1 MIRRL
6 RILHVDPEQQWGG
19 GEAQVLGL
27 TRYLHRAGHISHV
40 ATPLHGVLAQRL
52 QHDNLAVRP
61 LSVRNHL
68 DGLAGWRLRRLVRRE
83 RYDLVH
89 FHTARAHALSPWLST
104 LPVRR
109 LVTRRM
115 DYPVK
120 AGWLS
125 RFLYRR
131 QVDMIIAI
139 SAGVAGALGAAP
151 LSDRT
156 IRIIP
161 SGIDTKQFL
170 PIAAQR
176 RAIRR
181 QYGLGEETTIILMA
195 GALTKRKSP
204 HTLIEAAAQ
213 LHSHR
218 QRGQPAGQHRQALSL
233 HYLICGDGPLRQEL
247 EARVRTLGL
256 ASVFHF
262 AGFCRDVSAYL
273 AAADIFVH
281 TPVREGLGVAVIEAL
296 AAGLPVVASRVGGI
310 PELIADRATGLL
322 IPPQAPSALCHA
334 LLQCVRHPDW
344 AKTLGAHGQ
353 AKVRTHFDIETTARA
368 NEALYYELWT
378 AERHERRKGS
388 R

>member
-1 MIRRL
+1 MTRRL
-6 RILHVDPEQQWGG
+6 RILHVDPERHWGG
-19 GEAQVLGL
+19 GETQVLGL

-40 ATPLHGVLAQRL
+40 ATPLHGILAQHL
-52 QHDNLAVRP
+52 QHENLAVQP
-61 LSVRNHL
+61 LSIRNHL

-89 FHTARAHALSPWLST
+89 FHTARAHALSLWLHT

-115 DYPVK
+115 DYPLK

-125 RFLYRR
+125 RFLYGR

-139 SAGVAGALGAAP
+139 SSGVATALETAHLPERA
-151 LSDRT
+151 
-156 IRIIP
+156 IHIIP
-161 SGIDTKQFL
+161 SGIDTKRFL
-170 PIAAQR
+170 PTTSQR
-176 RAIRR
+176 MAIRR
-181 QYGLGEETTIILMA
+181 QYRLGEDTTVILMA

-218 QRGQPAGQHRQALSL
+218 QQGQHAEQTGQALSL
-233 HYLICGDGPLRQEL
+233 RYLICGDGPLRQEL
-247 EARVRTLGL
+247 EARVRALGL
-256 ASVFHF
+256 ASVFQF
-262 AGFCRDVSAYL
+262 AGFCRDVPAYL

-281 TPVREGLGVAVIEAL
+281 TPVWEGLGVAVIEAL

-310 PELIADRATGLL
+310 PELITDGETGLL
-322 IPPQAPSALCHA
+322 IPTQDSSALRTA
-334 LLQCVRHPDW
+334 LLRCVYRPDW

-368 NEALYYELWT
+368 NEALYYELLAT
-378 AERHERRKGS
+378 AP
-388 R
+388 

>member
-1 MIRRL
+1 MTRRL
-6 RILHVDPEQQWGG
+6 RILHVDPERHWGG

-27 TRYLHRAGHISHV
+27 TRYLHQAGHISHV
-40 ATPLHGVLAQRL
+40 ATPPYGVLAQRL
-52 QHDNLAVRP
+52 QHDNLPVQP

-83 RYDLVH
+83 HYDLVH
-89 FHTARAHALSPWLST
+89 FHTARAHTLSPWLHA

-115 DYPVK
+115 DYPIK

-125 RFLYRR
+125 RFLYGR

-139 SAGVAGALGAAP
+139 SSGVATALGTAHI
-151 LSDRT
+151 SDRT

-161 SGIDTKQFL
+161 SGIDTRQFL
-170 PIAAQR
+170 PTTSQR
-176 RAIRR
+176 MAIRH
-181 QYGLGEETTIILMA
+181 QYGLGEDTIVILMA
-195 GALTKRKSP
+195 GTLTKRKSP

-213 LHSHR
+213 LHSDY
-218 QRGQPAGQHRQALSL
+218 QQGQHAGQNGQALSL

-247 EARVRTLGL
+247 EARVRSLGL
-256 ASVFHF
+256 APVFHF
-262 AGFCRDVSAYL
+262 AGFCRDVPAYL

-281 TPVREGLGVAVIEAL
+281 TPVWEGLGVAIIEAL

-310 PELIADRATGLL
+310 PELITDRETGLL
-322 IPPQAPSALCHA
+322 IPAQDPSALYNA
-334 LLQCVRHPDW
+334 LLQCLRSPDW

-368 NEALYYELWT
+368 NEALYYELL
-378 AERHERRKGS
+378 AAAP
-388 R
+388 

>member
-1 MIRRL
+1 MTRRL
-6 RILHVDPEQQWGG
+6 RILHVDPERQWGG

-27 TRYLHRAGHISHV
+27 TRYLHRAGHLSHV

-52 QHDNLAVRP
+52 QHANLPVRP
-61 LSVRNHL
+61 LSIRHHL

-89 FHTARAHALSPWLST
+89 FHTARAHALSPWLHA

-125 RFLYRR
+125 RFLYGS
-131 QVDMIIAI
+131 QVDRVIAI
-139 SAGVAGALGAAP
+139 SSGVAAALGSARIPERA
-151 LSDRT
+151 L
-156 IRIIP
+156 RIIP
-161 SGIDTKQFL
+161 SGIDTAQFR
-170 PIAAQR
+170 PTVSQR
-176 RAIRR
+176 MAIRG
-181 QYGLGEETTIILMA
+181 QYGLGEDTPVVLMA
-195 GALTKRKSP
+195 GALTQRKSP
-204 HTLIEAAAQ
+204 HTLIEAAAR
-213 LHSHR
+213 LHSDCQQAQYPGR
-218 QRGQPAGQHRQALSL
+218 TGPAPSL
-233 HYLICGDGPLRQEL
+233 HYLICGEGPLRQEL
-247 EARVRTLGL
+247 EARVQALGL

-281 TPVREGLGVAVIEAL
+281 TPVWEGLGVAVIEAL

-310 PELIADRATGLL
+310 PELITDGETGLL
-322 IPPQAPSALCHA
+322 VPAQDPSALCHA
-334 LLQCVRHPDW
+334 LLQCLRRPDW

-353 AKVRTHFDIETTARA
+353 NRVRADFDIETTARA
-368 NEALYYELWT
+368 NEALYYELLAT
-378 AERHERRKGS
+378 AP
-388 R
+388 

>member
-1 MIRRL
+1 MTRRL
-6 RILHVDPEQQWGG
+6 RILHVDPERHWGG

-27 TRYLHRAGHISHV
+27 TRYLHRVGHISHV

-52 QHDNLAVRP
+52 QHDNLPVQP

-89 FHTARAHALSPWLST
+89 FHTARAHALSPWLHA

-115 DYPVK
+115 DYPIK

-125 RFLYRR
+125 RSLYGS
-131 QVDMIIAI
+131 QVDMVIAI
-139 SAGVAGALGAAP
+139 SSGVAAALGTAHI
-151 LSDRT
+151 SDRA

-161 SGIDTKQFL
+161 SGIDTRQFL
-170 PIAAQR
+170 PTASQR
-176 RAIRR
+176 MAIRR
-181 QYGLGEETTIILMA
+181 QYGLGEGTTVVLMA
-195 GALTKRKSP
+195 GTLTKRKSL
-204 HTLIEAAAQ
+204 HILIEAAAQ

-218 QRGQPAGQHRQALSL
+218 QQGQYAEQTDQALSL

-247 EARVRTLGL
+247 EARVRVLGL

-262 AGFCRDVSAYL
+262 AGFCRDVPAYL

-281 TPVREGLGVAVIEAL
+281 TPVWEGLGVAVIEAL

-310 PELIADRATGLL
+310 TELITDRETGLL
-322 IPPQAPSALCHA
+322 IPAQDPSALCNA
-334 LLQCVRHPDW
+334 LLQCVRSPDW

-368 NEALYYELWT
+368 NEALYYELL
-378 AERHERRKGS
+378 AAAP
-388 R
+388 

>member
-1 MIRRL
+1 MTRRL
-6 RILHVDPEQQWGG
+6 RILHVDPERQWGG

-27 TRYLHRAGHISHV
+27 TRYLHRVGHISHV
-40 ATPLHGVLAQRL
+40 ATPRHGVLAQRL
-52 QHDNLAVRP
+52 QHDNLTVQP
-61 LSVRNHL
+61 LSIRNHL

-89 FHTARAHALSPWLST
+89 FHTARAHALSPWLHT

-115 DYPVK
+115 DYPIK

-125 RFLYRR
+125 RFLYDR
-131 QVDMIIAI
+131 QVDMVIAI
-139 SAGVAGALGAAP
+139 SAGVAAALGTAP
-151 LSDRT
+151 VSDRP

-170 PIAAQR
+170 PTASQR
-176 RAIRR
+176 MAIRR
-181 QYGLGEETTIILMA
+181 QYGLGEDTTVILMA

-213 LHSHR
+213 LHSGCR
-218 QRGQPAGQHRQALSL
+218 QSQYAQQTDRALSL
-233 HYLICGDGPLRQEL
+233 HYLICGAGPLRQEL
-247 EARVRTLGL
+247 EAQVRALGL

-262 AGFCRDVSAYL
+262 AGFCRDLPAYL

-281 TPVREGLGVAVIEAL
+281 TPVWEGLGVAVIEAL

-310 PELIADRATGLL
+310 PELVADRETGLL
-322 IPPQAPSALCHA
+322 IPAQDPSALCNA

-344 AKTLGAHGQ
+344 AKTLGTHGQ
-353 AKVRTHFDIETTARA
+353 AKVQTHFDIETTARA
-368 NEALYYELWT
+368 NEALYYELL
-378 AERHERRKGS
+378 AKAP
-388 R
+388 

>member
-1 MIRRL
+1 MTRRL
-6 RILHVDPEQQWGG
+6 RILHVDPERQWGG

-27 TRYLHRAGHISHV
+27 TRYLHRVGHISHV
-40 ATPLHGVLAQRL
+40 ATPRHGVLAQRL
-52 QHDNLAVRP
+52 QHDNLTVQP

-89 FHTARAHALSPWLST
+89 FHTARAHALSPWLHA

-115 DYPVK
+115 DYPIK
-120 AGWLS
+120 AGWLH
-125 RFLYRR
+125 RFLYGR
-131 QVDMIIAI
+131 QVDMVIAI
-139 SAGVAGALGAAP
+139 SAGVAAALGTAP
-151 LSDRT
+151 VSDRP

-170 PIAAQR
+170 PTASQR
-176 RAIRR
+176 MAIRR
-181 QYGLGEETTIILMA
+181 QYGLGEDTTVILMA

-213 LHSHR
+213 LHSRCR
-218 QRGQPAGQHRQALSL
+218 QSQYAQQTDQALSL
-233 HYLICGDGPLRQEL
+233 HYLICGAGPLRQEL
-247 EARVRTLGL
+247 QARVRALGL

-262 AGFCRDVSAYL
+262 AGFCRDLPAYL

-281 TPVREGLGVAVIEAL
+281 TPVWEGLGVAVIEAL

-310 PELIADRATGLL
+310 PELITDGETGLL
-322 IPPQAPSALCHA
+322 IPAQDPSALCNA

-344 AKTLGAHGQ
+344 AKTLGTHGQ
-353 AKVRTHFDIETTARA
+353 AKVQTHFDIETTARA
-368 NEALYYELWT
+368 NEALYYELL
-378 AERHERRKGS
+378 AKAP
-388 R
+388 

>member
-1 MIRRL
+1 MTRRL
-6 RILHVDPEQQWGG
+6 RILHVDPEQHWGG
-19 GEAQVLGL
+19 GETQVLGL
-27 TRYLHRAGHISHV
+27 TRYLHQAGHISHV
-40 ATPLHGVLAQRL
+40 ATPLHGVLAQHL
-52 QHDNLAVRP
+52 QHDNLAVQP
-61 LSVRNHL
+61 LSIRNHL

-89 FHTARAHALSPWLST
+89 FHTARAHALSPWLHA

-115 DYPVK
+115 DYPIK

-125 RFLYRR
+125 RFLYGR
-131 QVDMIIAI
+131 QVDMVIAI
-139 SAGVAGALGAAP
+139 SSGVASALGTAHI
-151 LSDRT
+151 SDRA

-170 PIAAQR
+170 PTASQR
-176 RAIRR
+176 MAIRR
-181 QYGLGEETTIILMA
+181 QYGLGEDTTVILMA

-204 HTLIEAAAQ
+204 CTLIEAAAQ

-218 QRGQPAGQHRQALSL
+218 QQGQHAGQTNQALSL

-247 EARVRTLGL
+247 ETRVRSLGL
-256 ASVFHF
+256 ASMFHF
-262 AGFCRDVSAYL
+262 AGFCRDVPAYL

-281 TPVREGLGVAVIEAL
+281 TPVWEGLGVAVIEAL

-310 PELIADRATGLL
+310 PELITDRETGLL
-322 IPPQAPSALCHA
+322 ISAQDPSALCNA
-334 LLQCVRHPDW
+334 LLQCAYHPDW

-353 AKVRTHFDIETTARA
+353 AKVRTHFDIEVTARA
-368 NEALYYELWT
+368 NEALYYELL
-378 AERHERRKGS
+378 AAAP
-388 R
+388 

>member
-1 MIRRL
+1 MTRRL
-6 RILHVDPEQQWGG
+6 RILHVDPERHWGG

-40 ATPLHGVLAQRL
+40 ATPMHGVLAQRL
-52 QHDNLAVRP
+52 QHDNLTVQP

-89 FHTARAHALSPWLST
+89 FHTARAHALSPWLHA
-104 LPVRR
+104 LPARR

-125 RFLYRR
+125 RFLYSR
-131 QVDMIIAI
+131 QVDMVIAI
-139 SAGVAGALGAAP
+139 SSGVAAALESVHI
-151 LSDRT
+151 SDKA

-161 SGIDTKQFL
+161 SGVDTRQFL
-170 PIAAQR
+170 PTASQR
-176 RAIRR
+176 MAIRR
-181 QYGLGEETTIILMA
+181 QYGLGADTTVILMA

-213 LHSHR
+213 LRSHC
-218 QRGQPAGQHRQALSL
+218 QQGQYAKQTGQALSL
-233 HYLICGDGPLRQEL
+233 HYFICGDGPLRQEL
-247 EARVRTLGL
+247 EAHVRALGL

-281 TPVREGLGVAVIEAL
+281 TPVWEGLGVAVIEAL
-296 AAGLPVVASRVGGI
+296 AAGLPVVASRAGGI
-310 PELIADRATGLL
+310 PEIITDRETGLL
-322 IPPQAPSALCHA
+322 IPTQDSSALCNA
-334 LLQCVRHPDW
+334 LLQCLRHPDW
-344 AKTLGAHGQ
+344 AKTLGSHGQ
-353 AKVRTHFDIETTARA
+353 SKVRTHFDIETTARA
-368 NEALYYELWT
+368 NEALYYELL
-378 AERHERRKGS
+378 AVRRERQRGS
-388 R
+388 P

>member
-1 MIRRL
+1 MTRRL
-6 RILHVDPEQQWGG
+6 RILHVDPEWHWGG

-27 TRYLHRAGHISHV
+27 TRYLHQAGHISHV

-52 QHDNLAVRP
+52 QHDNLAVQP
-61 LSVRNHL
+61 LSIRNHL

-89 FHTARAHALSPWLST
+89 FHTARAHALSPWLHA

-115 DYPVK
+115 DYPIK
-120 AGWLS
+120 ARWLS
-125 RFLYRR
+125 RFLYGK
-131 QVDMIIAI
+131 QVDMVVAI
-139 SAGVAGALGAAP
+139 SSGVAAALGDAHISA
-151 LSDRT
+151 RA

-170 PIAAQR
+170 PTASQR
-176 RAIRR
+176 MAIRR
-181 QYGLGEETTIILMA
+181 QYRLGEDTTVVLMA

-204 HTLIEAAAQ
+204 HTLIGAAAQ
-213 LHSHR
+213 LHSRR
-218 QRGQPAGQHRQALSL
+218 QQSQHPRQNGQALSP

-247 EARVRTLGL
+247 EARVQALGL

-262 AGFCRDVSAYL
+262 AGFCRDVPAYL
-273 AAADIFVH
+273 SAADIFVH
-281 TPVREGLGVAVIEAL
+281 TPVWEGLGVAVIEAL

-310 PELIADRATGLL
+310 PELITDRETGLL
-322 IPPQAPSALCHA
+322 IPAQDSSALCNA
-334 LLQCVRHPDW
+334 LLQCVLHPDW

-353 AKVRTHFDIETTARA
+353 ATVRTHFDIETTARA
-368 NEALYYELWT
+368 NEALYYELL
-378 AERHERRKGS
+378 AAAP
-388 R
+388 

>member
-1 MIRRL
+1 MTRRL
-6 RILHVDPEQQWGG
+6 RILHVDPERHWGG

-40 ATPLHGVLAQRL
+40 ATPLYGVLAQRL
-52 QHDNLAVRP
+52 QHDNLPVQP

-68 DGLAGWRLRRLVRRE
+68 DGLAGWRLRRLVCRE

-89 FHTARAHALSPWLST
+89 FHTARAHALSPWLHA

-115 DYPVK
+115 DYPIK

-125 RFLYRR
+125 RLLYGR
-131 QVDMIIAI
+131 QVDIIVAI
-139 SAGVAGALGAAP
+139 SSGVAATLETAHI
-151 LSDRT
+151 SDRA

-170 PIAAQR
+170 PTASQR
-176 RAIRR
+176 MAIRH
-181 QYGLGEETTIILMA
+181 QYGLGADTTVILMA

-213 LHSHR
+213 LHSHC
-218 QRGQPAGQHRQALSL
+218 QQGQHAEQTGQALSL
-233 HYLICGDGPLRQEL
+233 HYLICGDGLLRQEL
-247 EARVRTLGL
+247 EARVRALGL

-262 AGFCRDVSAYL
+262 AGFCRDVPAYL

-281 TPVREGLGVAVIEAL
+281 TPVWEGLGVAVIEAL

-310 PELIADRATGLL
+310 PELITDRETGLL
-322 IPPQAPSALCHA
+322 IPAQDPSALCNA
-334 LLQCVRHPDW
+334 LLQCLRSPDW

-368 NEALYYELWT
+368 NEALYYELL
-378 AERHERRKGS
+378 AAAS
-388 R
+388 

>member
-1 MIRRL
+1 MTRRL
-6 RILHVDPEQQWGG
+6 RILHVDPERQWGG

-27 TRYLHRAGHISHV
+27 TRYLHRVGHISHV
-40 ATPLHGVLAQRL
+40 ATPRHGVLAQRL
-52 QHDNLAVRP
+52 QHDNLTVQP

-89 FHTARAHALSPWLST
+89 FHTARAHALSPWLHA

-115 DYPVK
+115 DYPIK

-125 RFLYRR
+125 RFLYDR
-131 QVDMIIAI
+131 QVDMVIAI
-139 SAGVAGALGAAP
+139 SAGVAAALGTAP
-151 LSDRT
+151 VSDRP

-170 PIAAQR
+170 PTASQR
-176 RAIRR
+176 MAIRR
-181 QYGLGEETTIILMA
+181 QYGLGEDTTVILMA

-213 LHSHR
+213 LHSGCR
-218 QRGQPAGQHRQALSL
+218 QSQYAQQTDQALSL
-233 HYLICGDGPLRQEL
+233 HYLICGAGPLRQEL
-247 EARVRTLGL
+247 EAQVRALGL

-262 AGFCRDVSAYL
+262 AGFCRDLPAYL

-281 TPVREGLGVAVIEAL
+281 TPVWEGLGVAVIEAL

-310 PELIADRATGLL
+310 PELVADRETGLL
-322 IPPQAPSALCHA
+322 IPAQDPSALCNA

-344 AKTLGAHGQ
+344 AKTLGTHGQ
-353 AKVRTHFDIETTARA
+353 AKVQTHFDIETTARA
-368 NEALYYELWT
+368 NEALYYELL
-378 AERHERRKGS
+378 AKAP
-388 R
+388 

>member
-1 MIRRL
+1 MTRRL
-6 RILHVDPEQQWGG
+6 RILHVDPERHWGG

-27 TRYLHRAGHISHV
+27 TRYLDRAGHLSHV

-52 QHDNLAVRP
+52 QHDNLPVRP
-61 LSVRNHL
+61 LSIRNHL

-89 FHTARAHALSPWLST
+89 FHTARAHALSPWLHA
-104 LPVRR
+104 LPARR

-115 DYPVK
+115 DYPIKV
-120 AGWLS
+120 GWLG
-125 RFLYRR
+125 RFLYGR
-131 QVDMIIAI
+131 QVDMVIAI
-139 SAGVAGALGAAP
+139 SSGVATALEAVHIFDQA
-151 LSDRT
+151 

-161 SGIDTKQFL
+161 SGVDTKQFL
-170 PIAAQR
+170 PTASQR
-176 RAIRR
+176 MAIRR
-181 QYGLGEETTIILMA
+181 QYGLSADTTVILMA

-213 LHSHR
+213 LR
-218 QRGQPAGQHRQALSL
+218 PRCQQGRYAKQTGQTLSP

-247 EARVRTLGL
+247 EARVHTLGL

-281 TPVREGLGVAVIEAL
+281 TPVWEGLGVAVIEAL
-296 AAGLPVVASRVGGI
+296 AAGLPVVASRAGGI
-310 PELIADRATGLL
+310 PDIITDRETGLL
-322 IPPQAPSALCHA
+322 IPAQDSSALCNA
-334 LLQCVRHPDW
+334 LIQCLRHPDW
-344 AKTLGAHGQ
+344 AKTLGARGQ

-368 NEALYYELWT
+368 NEALYYELL
-378 AERHERRKGS
+378 AARRERQRGAP
-388 R
+388 